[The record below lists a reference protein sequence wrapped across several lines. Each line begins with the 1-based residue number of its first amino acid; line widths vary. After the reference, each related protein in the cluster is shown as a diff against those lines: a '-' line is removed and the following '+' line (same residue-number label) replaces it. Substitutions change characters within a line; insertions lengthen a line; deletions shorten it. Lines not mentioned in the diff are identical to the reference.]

1 MAQGEA
7 PGRRAVQLHADAESF
22 LGPAG
27 ATGVAEFDVHRMRA
41 DLAAATSRLC
51 GPGNPDVTVRH
62 LPPEVLGVP
71 ARLYLPGEGTAPLA
85 VFMHGGGWVSGDL
98 DSHDVVCRR
107 LASHGIA
114 VAAIDYRLAP
124 EHRYPAAVAD
134 CVEVMDRIG
143 RLAPYGVSTDQ
154 VGVIGDSAG
163 GNLAAVLARRDALAA
178 AGQVAA
184 QVLVYPVMDARMD
197 TGSYATFATDYGMTA
212 RKMAFYW
219 DEYCPHAAR
228 RAEPD
233 AAPGQASVPAATA
246 PTLVI
251 TAECDVLRDEG
262 ERYALLLAAH
272 GVDAVAVRYP
282 GVSHGFF
289 RMHQAFR
296 AGPIAADQAAQFLLR
311 HVGRPAGSAA

>member
-1 MAQGEA
+1 MAHGVTPGE
-7 PGRRAVQLHADAESF
+7 RTIRLHVDAESF

-27 ATGVAEFDVHRMRA
+27 AAGVADLDVHRMRA
-41 DLAAATSRLC
+41 DLTAATARRC
-51 GPGNPDVTVRH
+51 GPGDPSVVTRDLSPD
-62 LPPEVLGVP
+62 VLGVP
-71 ARLYLPGEGTAPLA
+71 TRLYLPPPRPAPLA
-85 VFMHGGGWVSGDL
+85 VFLHGGGWVSGDL
-98 DSHDVVCRR
+98 ESHDVVCRR
-107 LASHGIA
+107 LSSHGIA
-114 VAAIDYRLAP
+114 VAAVDYRLAP

-134 CVEVMDRIG
+134 CVEVMERIG
-143 RLAPYGVSTDQ
+143 RLAPYGVATDR

-163 GNLAAVLARRDALAA
+163 GNLAAVLARGDARD
-178 AGQVAA
+178 GTGRVAA
-184 QVLVYPVMDARMD
+184 QVLVYPVLDARMD

-219 DEYCPHAAR
+219 DQYCPQVDL

-233 AAPGQASVPAATA
+233 AAPGQADVPAATA

-262 ERYALLLAAH
+262 ERYALRLAAH

-282 GVSHGFF
+282 GVPHGFF

-296 AGPIAADQAAQFLLR
+296 AGPVAADQAAQFLLR
-311 HVGRPAGSAA
+311 HLDHRRGSTT